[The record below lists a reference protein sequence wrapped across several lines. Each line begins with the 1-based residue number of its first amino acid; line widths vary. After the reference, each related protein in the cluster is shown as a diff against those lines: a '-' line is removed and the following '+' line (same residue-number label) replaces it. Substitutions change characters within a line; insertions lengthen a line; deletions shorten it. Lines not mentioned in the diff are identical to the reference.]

1 MDEEFNRLYEE
12 IFKRLKSKYNEE
24 AVKGMERF
32 GINVKNTYGVPIP
45 ELRNIAKEIGRNHP
59 LAQSLWSSGVHE
71 AKLLATMIE
80 DPEMVTEEQMEQWVK
95 DTDSWDICDAC
106 CGNLFD
112 KTPFAYRKAVEWSS
126 RKEEY
131 VKRAGFVLMAE
142 LVVHDKKASDEKFLE
157 FLPLI
162 KKQSTDERNFVR
174 KAVNWA
180 LRQIGKRNSNLNE
193 ACVKTA
199 KEMKK
204 INSKSAK
211 WIASDALI
219 ELTSESVKLR
229 LHQTKSV

>member
-12 IFKRLKSKYNEE
+12 IFKRFKSKYNEE

-45 ELRNIAKEIGRNHP
+45 ELRNIAKEVGRNHQ
-59 LAQSLWSSGVHE
+59 LAQSLWSSEVHE
-71 AKLLATMIE
+71 ARLLATIIE
-80 DPEMVTEEQMEQWVK
+80 DPQMVTEEQMERWVK
-95 DTDSWDICDAC
+95 EIDSWDICDAC

-112 KTPFAYRKAVEWSS
+112 KTPFAYRKAVDWSS
-126 RKEEY
+126 RKEEF

-142 LVVHDKKASDEKFLE
+142 LAVHDKKASDEKFLE

-162 KKQSTDERNFVR
+162 KKESTDERNFVR

-199 KEMKK
+199 KEIQK

-229 LHQTKSV
+229 LH

>member
-12 IFKRLKSKYNEE
+12 IFKRFKSKYNEE

-45 ELRNIAKEIGRNHP
+45 ELRNIAKEVGRNHL

-71 AKLLATMIE
+71 ARLLATIIE
-80 DPEMVTEEQMEQWVK
+80 DPQIITEEQMEQWVK
-95 DTDSWDICDAC
+95 EIDSWDICDAC

-142 LVVHDKKASDEKFLE
+142 LAVHDKKASDEKFLE

-162 KKQSTDERNFVR
+162 KKESNDERNFVR
-174 KAVNWA
+174 KAVNWS
-180 LRQIGKRNSNLNE
+180 LRQIGKRNLKLNE

-199 KEMKK
+199 KEIQK

-219 ELTSESVKLR
+219 ELTSGSVKLR
-229 LHQTKSV
+229 LH

>member
-1 MDEEFNRLYEE
+1 MDEEFKRLYEE

-45 ELRNIAKEIGRNHP
+45 ELRSIAKEVGRSHQ
-59 LAQSLWSSGVHE
+59 LAKCLWSSGVHE
-71 AKLLATMIE
+71 ARLLATLIE
-80 DPEMVTEEQMEQWVK
+80 DPQMVTEEEMEQWVK
-95 DTDSWDICDAC
+95 EIDSWDICDAC

-142 LVVHDKKASDEKFLE
+142 LVVHDKKASDEKFLQ

-162 KKQSTDERNFVR
+162 KKESTDERNFVR

-180 LRQIGKRNSNLNE
+180 LRQIGKRNLNLNE
-193 ACVKTA
+193 ACLKTA
-199 KEMKK
+199 KEIQK

-211 WIASDALI
+211 WIASDTLI

-229 LHQTKSV
+229 LHQTRSD

>member
-12 IFKRLKSKYNEE
+12 IFKRFKSKYNEE

-45 ELRNIAKEIGRNHP
+45 ELRNIAKEVGRNHQ
-59 LAQSLWSSGVHE
+59 LAQSLWSSEVHE
-71 AKLLATMIE
+71 ARLLATIIE
-80 DPEMVTEEQMEQWVK
+80 DPQMVTEEQMERWVK
-95 DTDSWDICDAC
+95 EIDSWDICDAC

-112 KTPFAYRKAVEWSS
+112 KTPFSYRKAVEWSS

-142 LVVHDKKASDEKFLE
+142 LAVHDKKASDEKFLE

-162 KKQSTDERNFVR
+162 KKESTDERNFVR

-180 LRQIGKRNSNLNE
+180 LRQIGKRNLNLNE

-199 KEMKK
+199 KEMQK

-229 LHQTKSV
+229 LH